1 MTVAAA
7 AAAALLGWRWNVHN
21 HRRNR
26 RWRIGIRLVEERH
39 GMCRWAN
46 NVAWHVHVGRRWLN
60 VVWNCTMHNR
70 CCCRSHS
77 IAIKIDRFQGRHAAV
92 TQGDTQRPVQ
102 GTENEGVGEDYETSS
117 FRWCAKPD
125 VSSVLSSRRYCL
137 SLSPRAG
144 RLLDPYPSPG
154 TGEKS
159 PETKAF
165 HFMSRNIFLGN

>member
-70 CCCRSHS
+70 CCGRSHS

-137 SLSPRAG
+137 ISLSPRAG

-159 PETKAF
+159 PRKRKRF
-165 HFMSRNIFLGN
+165 IL